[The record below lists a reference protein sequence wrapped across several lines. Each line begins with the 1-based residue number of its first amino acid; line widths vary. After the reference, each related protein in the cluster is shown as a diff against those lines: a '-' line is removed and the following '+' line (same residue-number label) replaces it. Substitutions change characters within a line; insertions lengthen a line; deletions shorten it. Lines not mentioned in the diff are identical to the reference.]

1 MLRNYAINVYIAQW
15 NMADNLSDE
24 ERIKQLFR
32 ELDVNNDGRI
42 DVEELT
48 EYLNKQGIPSVPGQA
63 EVIDSKSSLL
73 PDRHCMNA

>member
-1 MLRNYAINVYIAQW
+1 
-15 NMADNLSDE
+15 MADNLSDE

-73 PDRHCMNA
+73 PDCHCLIHVTVT